1 MSTWWRCRLLWPE
14 GKEWFMSE
22 AQAVDERRR
31 PVDFTI
37 DGKPY
42 TVDDPAQTA
51 AALLRLAGFD
61 PANYDPARVRQG
73 EKPKRFSRAEPARGH
88 EGEESTTPPPPPPV
102 HYPPLHPR
110 PPTASS

>member
-1 MSTWWRCRLLWPE
+1 
-14 GKEWFMSE
+14 MSE

-61 PANYDPARVRQG
+61 PANYDLAEVRQG
-73 EKPKRFSRAEPARGH
+73 EKPVRVH
-88 EGEESTTPPPPPPV
+88 EGEEFITIRHSAPV
-102 HYPPLHPR
+102 E
-110 PPTASS
+110 